1 MSVEDRGSTFTIATT
16 DDDLDADIP
25 AETASDV
32 FANARRRAVLTC
44 LRDRDST
51 MEIDELAEAV
61 AAEEFGTSREEV
73 PEDRFER
80 VLVSLHHTHLP
91 KLADASIVSITQTNG
106 VHVTGNAAAFEVL
119 A

>member
-16 DDDLDADIP
+16 DDDVDADIP
-25 AETASDV
+25 AETVSDV
-32 FANARRRAVLTC
+32 FASARRRAVLKY
-44 LRDRDST
+44 LRTRDS
-51 MEIDELAEAV
+51 EVELDDLAEAV
-61 AAEEFGTSREEV
+61 AADEFGTPRDEV

-91 KLADASIVSITQTNG
+91 KLADASIVSVNRTNG
-106 VHVTGNAAAFEVL
+106 VHVTGNDAAFEVL